1 MSCDVALQYRE
12 NVVINEL
19 LVRDVRHAFCEYFL
33 QDNYQLVFAW
43 DMLLMNICTG
53 PELAYSNGMKSPS
66 QRTLRIVVVNTL
78 AGSHAGTQG
87 IDAQAQR
94 NAALRIGLLES
105 GYDIVA
111 SLPADIFLPE
121 RIAQIEPDMIIIDS
135 ESDARDVLEHIVIAT
150 RDAPRPIVLFTDDQT
165 ASSVDAALA
174 AGVSAYIVD
183 GLQAERV
190 KPVLDVALARFKREQ
205 KLLDELSD
213 TRRQLAERKLIERA
227 KGVLMA
233 KNRLTEEQAYQRLRS
248 MAMNKKLKLAEIA
261 QRVLD
266 VEDLL

>member
-1 MSCDVALQYRE
+1 
-12 NVVINEL
+12 
-19 LVRDVRHAFCEYFL
+19 
-33 QDNYQLVFAW
+33 
-43 DMLLMNICTG
+43 
-53 PELAYSNGMKSPS
+53 MKSPPPAP
-66 QRTLRIVVVNTL
+66 RTLRIVVVNTAPC
-78 AGSHAGTQG
+78 AGEQAVA
-87 IDAQAQR
+87 AQARR
-94 NAALRIGLLES
+94 NTALRIGLLES

-121 RIAQIEPDMIIIDS
+121 RIGQIQPDMIIIDS

-150 RDAPRPIVLFTDDQT
+150 RDEPRPIVLFTDDQDT
-165 ASSVDAALA
+165 ACMDAAID
-174 AGVSAYIVD
+174 AGVSAYIVA

-190 KPVLDVALARFKREQ
+190 KPVLDVALARFRREQ

-213 TRRQLAERKLIERA
+213 TRRQLADRKLVERA

-233 KNRLTEEQAYQRLRS
+233 RSGLSEEQAYQKLRS
-248 MAMNKKLKLAEIA
+248 MAMNRKLKLGEVA